1 MMDRSHID
9 AEHMVARYL
18 AGQLSA
24 ADEMSFEG
32 YAADHPEV
40 FRDVE
45 STLRL
50 KEGLAVLR
58 DRDELQT
65 LMRHRD
71 WRVPFAA
78 AAAAVLLLVTL
89 GIWAWW
95 HVPSRTLILAGS
107 PAEFVG
113 DPSRPLPVAGTY
125 GLIRSRGQ
133 GSAVEIAVPAQRSA
147 IQIRVLPSEFAERGP
162 YRASLERG
170 EGNGGKAVVGE
181 IGGLVAADDRFVTLY
196 LDSSRLTPGDYEIT
210 LVRADAA
217 SPATEADRFTLRMK

>member
-1 MMDRSHID
+1 MDRSHID

-24 ADEMSFEG
+24 ADEVFFEG
-32 YAADHPEV
+32 YAANHPEV

-45 STLRL
+45 STLQL

-58 DRDELQT
+58 DRGELQA
-65 LMRHRD
+65 LLRQRD

-89 GIWAWW
+89 GLWAWW

-113 DPSRPLPVAGTY
+113 DPARPLPIAGTY
-125 GLIRSRGQ
+125 QLIRSRGQ
-133 GSAVEIAVPAQRSA
+133 DSAAEMTLPVKRAAMQV
-147 IQIRVLPSEFAERGP
+147 QILPSVFAEHGR
-162 YRASLERG
+162 YRASLERVDG
-170 EGNGGKAVVGE
+170 RGKVFVGE
-181 IGGLVAADDRFVTLY
+181 TGGLVVAEDRFVSLY
-196 LDSSRLTPGDYEIT
+196 LDSSLLAPGDYEIS
-210 LVRADAA
+210 LARADSV
-217 SPATEADRFTLRMK
+217 SPAPEADRFTLRMK